1 MKHFSF
7 LLLCAAMFA
16 TSAVA
21 QQPAPTPHGTD
32 PEWTA
37 PAKESARQNPLA
49 SKPQLAAGGEKV
61 FKRSCAA
68 CHGDAA
74 HRASTHAPDLASPEV
89 QAQSDGAL
97 FWKITNGNTRK
108 AMPAWG
114 SLPEPQR
121 WQIVLYLRSI
131 SAPAK

>member
-1 MKHFSF
+1 MQRVRVSS
-7 LLLCAAMFA
+7 LLLVLLLM
-16 TSAVA
+16 SGMAVA
-21 QQPAPTPHGTD
+21 QQGTD

-37 PAKESARQNPLA
+37 PAKEASRANPFA
-49 SKPQLAAGGEKV
+49 SKPQLAAGGAKV
-61 FKRSCAA
+61 FARTCAS

-74 HRASTHAPDLASPEV
+74 HRAATHAPDLSGSAV

-121 WQIVLYLRSI
+121 WQIVLYLRTLRE
-131 SAPAK
+131 PK

>member
-1 MKHFSF
+1 MRLFSS
-7 LLLCAAMFA
+7 LLLGLLLISGA
-16 TSAVA
+16 AVA
-21 QQPAPTPHGTD
+21 QKGSD
-32 PEWTA
+32 PDWTA
-37 PAKESARQNPLA
+37 PPKESERKNPLA

-61 FKRSCAA
+61 FNRNCAV

-74 HRASTHAPDLASPEV
+74 HRASTHAPDLASTDV
-89 QAQSDGAL
+89 QSQSDGAL

-121 WQIVLYLRSI
+121 WQIVLYLRSLA
-131 SAPAK
+131 APQK